1 LKVVIEEVGIGFEE
15 FARRYLAF
23 KRFQNQVH
31 GEGLRTSGFAC
42 NYQGNL
48 IQDASYDDKYV
59 LGQGVVSAD
68 ACFDLHLV
76 QEAFLLP
83 LDDVFEPI
91 YL

>member
-1 LKVVIEEVGIGFEE
+1 
-15 FARRYLAF
+15 
-23 KRFQNQVH
+23 
-31 GEGLRTSGFAC
+31 
-42 NYQGNL
+42 L